1 MNYKLFIKN
10 CIKNNYKGK
19 TIFNKNFI
27 KIFKIYRKTLI
38 ENPNKFKNNFFIK
51 DNTFRNLEKIYNSK
65 NSNLKEKKTLVY
77 YKKFEANLAL
87 KSKYSYKFKKLD
99 NKETNCNSYIYLG
112 LIISNSNSINIYQK
126 LNCILK
132 IIDKISNVRSYF
144 KIINYE
150 LFIKLLILENKL
162 LKKIGI

>member
-19 TIFNKNFI
+19 TIFKKNFI
-27 KIFKIYRKTLI
+27 KIFKIYRKALI

-51 DNTFRNLEKIYNSK
+51 DNTYRNLEKIYSSK
-65 NSNLKEKKTLVY
+65 ATNLKEKKILIY

-87 KSKYSYKFKKLD
+87 KSKYNCKFKKLT

-112 LIISNSNSINIYQK
+112 LIIFNSNSINIYQK

-132 IIDKISNVRSYF
+132 IIDKISNTKSYF

-150 LFIKLLILENKL
+150 LFVKLLIFENKL
-162 LKKIGI
+162 LKKVGI